1 MAAVDE
7 VGSILAEEAGVVVGD
22 EEEIDDELEA
32 MEGEERRKVEEVER
46 EKMEE
51 RERREAEEMRKRL
64 EAAGEVP
71 AGAVAEGGKDSSL
84 QAAEDLMSRMSLK
97 ETPERQDA

>member
-1 MAAVDE
+1 
-7 VGSILAEEAGVVVGD
+7 
-22 EEEIDDELEA
+22 
-32 MEGEERRKVEEVER
+32 
-46 EKMEE
+46 
-51 RERREAEEMRKRL
+51 MRKRL